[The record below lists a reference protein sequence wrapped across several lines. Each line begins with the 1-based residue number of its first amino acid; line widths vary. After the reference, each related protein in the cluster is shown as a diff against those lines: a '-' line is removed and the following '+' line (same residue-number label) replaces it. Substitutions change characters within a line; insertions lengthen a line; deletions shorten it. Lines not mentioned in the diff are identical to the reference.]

1 MTHYKNLNLNFTS
14 FIRKYITKCKITPH
28 FIKNFIR
35 KFCRY
40 QMLFKI
46 SKKYHIY
53 ISEMYATE
61 NDGLYVLYFVV
72 SLKKFDIIL

>member
-1 MTHYKNLNLNFTS
+1 
-14 FIRKYITKCKITPH
+14 
-28 FIKNFIR
+28 
-35 KFCRY
+35 
-40 QMLFKI
+40 MLFKI